1 VRGQLDAVLVG
12 RVDLHVEPHADAG
25 QPAADPGGA
34 PRDQSDPVEVLDV
47 EVDRRP
53 EPDRVRV
60 GEHLE
65 HLLGARVCLS
75 ARRPFGHSDEIATA
89 QSPAH
94 RPGRGSRVILSD
106 DAGAPPRRYFDAV
119 SRLRSM
125 HARIR
130 AMDPFR
136 ADIALAAAFVVA
148 AVIEVFTVP
157 SRGDNMAVTVVA
169 GVVAQAGL
177 AWRRRNPLLAAAVF
191 AVPTTLQALAE
202 GFLTQDTTVQ
212 FLAAML
218 LLYSIGRY
226 AAGRTFWIAF
236 PVVMAGS
243 GTAMMIEDG
252 LERSEY
258 FFWLICLFSLPL
270 LVGRS
275 LRNRAR
281 IQSELREKTELI
293 ERHRADRARSAVE
306 DERERIASELQA
318 VVANSV
324 SAMVVQAETVP
335 RVLAAGE
342 PERAERAFAA
352 IEETGRDALVEMRR
366 LLGVLRRDGDRPEL
380 APQPGLGR
388 LDALVQRARDRGLD
402 VTVREQG
409 DTRPLSPGIDLTAY
423 RIVQD
428 ALEAA
433 AEKGASKAQVLVR
446 FGERDLV
453 LGVRDDREGGA
464 SDRLAGLRDRAKLYG
479 GYLDAAPSGE
489 WFSLRASI
497 PIEHEAPAPA
507 PTGSGS

>member
-1 VRGQLDAVLVG
+1 
-12 RVDLHVEPHADAG
+12 
-25 QPAADPGGA
+25 
-34 PRDQSDPVEVLDV
+34 
-47 EVDRRP
+47 
-53 EPDRVRV
+53 
-60 GEHLE
+60 
-65 HLLGARVCLS
+65 
-75 ARRPFGHSDEIATA
+75 
-89 QSPAH
+89 
-94 RPGRGSRVILSD
+94 
-106 DAGAPPRRYFDAV
+106 
-119 SRLRSM
+119 M
-125 HARIR
+125 HARMR
-130 AMDPFR
+130 AMDPFH

-148 AVIEVFTVP
+148 AVIEVLTVP
-157 SRGDNMAVTVVA
+157 SRGDDTAVTVVA
-169 GVVAQAGL
+169 GVMAHAGL
-177 AWRRRNPLLAAAVF
+177 AWRRRDPLVAAVVF
-191 AVPTTLQALAE
+191 AVPTALQAVAE

-218 LLYSIGRY
+218 LLFSIGRY
-226 AAGRTFWIAF
+226 AEGRTFWIAV

-243 GTAMMIEDG
+243 GTALTIENG

-258 FFWLICLFSLPL
+258 VFWFICLFSLPA
-270 LVGRS
+270 LVGRA

-293 ERHRADRARSAVE
+293 ERQRAERARSAVE

-318 VVANSV
+318 VVANGV

-388 LDALVQRARDRGLD
+388 LDALVERARHGGLE
-402 VTVREQG
+402 VTVREEG
-409 DTRPLSPGIDLTAY
+409 DTRPLAPGIDLTAY

-446 FGERDLV
+446 FGERELV
-453 LGVRDDREGGA
+453 VGVRDDREGGA
-464 SDRLAGLRDRAKLYG
+464 SDRLPGLRDRARLYG
-479 GYLDAAPSGE
+479 GYLEAAPSGE
-489 WFSLRASI
+489 WFALRARI
-497 PIEHEAPAPA
+497 PIEHEAATPA